1 MPDQSLTLLIDPADL
16 GVIKAAQQRITLGKT
31 VNGNAVNIIWLSIDP
46 LATNVI
52 SWPAEYGLYAS
63 ASPLKDGSP
72 ILKLGETGPP
82 AQGGAYYTFTSAGLF
97 NGPFTGSTAPSPG
110 SYGVQNEVPYA
121 TYPSLVFGLT
131 QSALVNQ
138 RAVEKKPLS
147 ATILLATQFLRIT
160 PSADL
165 YVWLQGDFT
174 SETIIT
180 TALGKS
186 TKITFSPAVTS
197 VTLKYNPHL
206 GLFTP
211 SDTQGKLLVQ
221 HPAVR
226 LLQTGS

>member
-1 MPDQSLTLLIDPADL
+1 MPDQSLTLLIDPTDL
-16 GVIKAAQQRITLGKT
+16 TVIKTAQQRIALGKT
-31 VNGNAVNIIWLSIDP
+31 VNGNPVNIIWLSVDP
-46 LATNVI
+46 LASNII

-72 ILKLGETGPP
+72 ILKLAEAGPP
-82 AQGGAYYTFTSAGLF
+82 VQNSAYYTFTPAGLF
-97 NGPFTGSTAPSPG
+97 NGPHTGSAAPPAS
-110 SYGVQNEVPYA
+110 SYAVQNDMPYA
-121 TYPSLVFGLT
+121 SYPSLVFGLT

-138 RAVEKKPLS
+138 RPVDRKPLS
-147 ATILLATQFLRIT
+147 ATILLATQYLKMT

-165 YVWLQGDFT
+165 YVWLQGDFA

-186 TKITFSPAVTS
+186 TKVTFSPTVTS

-211 SDTQGKLLVQ
+211 SDAQGKLLDQ
-221 HPAVR
+221 HAAV
-226 LLQTGS
+226 LLLRSG